1 MPSAASLTPNR
12 RVVILERGF
21 GNAVL
26 TSADWHG
33 DGVARRDV
41 DDAPMLSSDL
51 ALLQHMPGHHFT
63 QEKDRLRV
71 HADAAIKTLARSLQ
85 ERFRFVLVVYV
96 GLSVHRMISSGET
109 FSTRNVTTA
118 PAFHAVS
125 GRYFLLLALTTLAPA
140 FPVIRSG

>member
-12 RVVILERGF
+12 RVVILD
-21 GNAVL
+21 
-26 TSADWHG
+26 ADLVTQYSPRVI
-33 DGVARRDV
+33 DTVARRDV